1 VTYLGEK
8 LEGYFFNIDLIVIDD
23 LPIEK
28 YKDFLGGLILIGGRP
43 KWKTQKLSLWWVTF
57 SIEKYKDFSGGLIL
71 MGGLPR
77 WKNLKGLIMMSDI
90 SN

>member
-43 KWKTQKLSLWWVTF
+43 K
-57 SIEKYKDFSGGLIL
+57 
-71 MGGLPR
+71 
-77 WKNLKGLIMMSDI
+77 
-90 SN
+90 